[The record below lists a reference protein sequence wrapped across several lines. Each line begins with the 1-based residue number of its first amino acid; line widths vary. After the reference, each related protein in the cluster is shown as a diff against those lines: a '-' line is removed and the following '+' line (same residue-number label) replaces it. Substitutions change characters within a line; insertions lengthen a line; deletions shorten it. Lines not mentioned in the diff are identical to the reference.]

1 MAQGAGF
8 FGFWI
13 PPALRGDL
21 QQGPRARS
29 IVGTCFVGSAASVYF
44 MVKYQAMGAL
54 AAIDGLLV
62 AMVGFL
68 AVLPVLRLSGRL
80 FPARELM
87 LAVIWGL
94 MFWLCHVNRGVM
106 SSNVFWF
113 ALVPCGALL
122 VGDLR
127 QGLAWLGIGLL
138 GVVLVHRDLL
148 PPLRQIPES
157 RLVELQF
164 SSALGLA
171 VALFA
176 VIGLSERQKAR
187 NSAQLDQAR
196 EEAARQAAR
205 QEEILHRV
213 AALTTEVHGATQRI
227 GQDMADAARA
237 AQAQRQA
244 FLGIDRSLAELDQ
257 LAQRNSATAESSVR
271 HAEAVEQQALE
282 GGERMQASQRTLEE
296 LAAGSSHTAATIG
309 ALAAKGDQI
318 GSIVNVIDEIAN
330 QTNLLALNAAIEAA
344 RAGEQGKGFAVVAEE
359 VRRLAERTQQATR
372 EIDGQIR
379 EVIQGTRDALSTLN
393 ASGAQM
399 EASQRDSQAL
409 AATLRSIID
418 STQEAARNLE
428 GMAQVSLEQ
437 KAAAA
442 QASGNFGALRGA
454 AETVTQATEGVGGA
468 LAALD
473 AKLQELEGYLGGME
487 GNRRGSLSPGPS
499 RRPG

>member
-8 FGFWI
+8 IGFWI

-21 QQGPRARS
+21 QGGPRARS
-29 IVGTCFVGSAASVYF
+29 IVGTCYVGSLASVYF
-44 MVKYQAMGAL
+44 MVKYNAMGAP

-62 AMVGFL
+62 AMAGFL
-68 AVLPVLRLSGRL
+68 AVLPVLRLGGRL

-127 QGLAWLGIGLL
+127 QGAVWLGIGLL

-148 PPLRQIPES
+148 PPLRQIPEA

-176 VIGLSERQKAR
+176 VIGISERQKAR

-196 EEAARQAAR
+196 NEAARQAHH
-205 QEEILHRV
+205 QEEMLRRV
-213 AALTTEVHGATQRI
+213 AALATEVHGATQRI
-227 GQDMADAARA
+227 GRDMADAAKA
-237 AQAQRQA
+237 AMAQRQA
-244 FLGIDRSLAELDQ
+244 LLGIDRTLAELDR
-257 LAQRNSATAESSVR
+257 LARLNHGGAGASVQ
-271 HAEAVEQQALE
+271 HAEAVERHALE
-282 GGERMQASQRTLEE
+282 GGERMQASLRTLED
-296 LAAGSSHTAATIG
+296 LGAGSARTADTIG

-379 EVIQGTRDALSTLN
+379 EVVQGTREALATLS
-393 ASGAQM
+393 ASRVQM

-409 AATLRSIID
+409 SATLRSIID
-418 STQEAARNLE
+418 STQEAARNIE
-428 GMAQVSLEQ
+428 GMARISQQQV
-437 KAAAA
+437 AAATEVND
-442 QASGNFGALRGA
+442 SFGSMRGA
-454 AETVTQATEGVGGA
+454 AETVTQATEGVGRA
-468 LAALD
+468 LADLD
-473 AKLQELEGYLGGME
+473 VKLQELEGYLGD
-487 GNRRGSLSPGPS
+487 RAS
-499 RRPG
+499 

>member
-8 FGFWI
+8 IGFWI

-21 QQGPRARS
+21 QRGPWARS
-29 IVGTCFVGSAASVYF
+29 IVGTCFVGSLASVYF
-44 MVKYQAMGAL
+44 MVKYKAMGAP

-62 AMVGFL
+62 AMAGFL
-68 AVLPVLRLSGRL
+68 VVLPVLRLSGRL

-122 VGDLR
+122 VGGLR
-127 QGLAWLGIGLL
+127 QGAVWLVIGLL
-138 GVVLVHRDLL
+138 GVVLVHKDLL
-148 PPLRQIPES
+148 PPLRQVPES
-157 RLVELQF
+157 RLAELQF

-171 VALFA
+171 VALFV
-176 VIGLSERQKAR
+176 VIGISERQKAR

-196 EEAARQAAR
+196 EEAARQARR

-227 GQDMADAARA
+227 GQDMAAAAMA
-237 AQAQRQA
+237 AQEQRQA
-244 FLGIDRSLAELDQ
+244 FLGIDRSLADLDQ
-257 LAQRNSATAESSVR
+257 LAQRNSASAGSSVQ

-282 GGERMQASQRTLEE
+282 GGERMQASLRTLEA
-296 LAAGSSHTAATIG
+296 LAAGSSRTTDTIG

-372 EIDGQIR
+372 EIGDQIR
-379 EVIQGTRDALSTLN
+379 EVIQGTREAIATLS
-393 ASGAQM
+393 ASGVQM
-399 EASQRDSQAL
+399 EASQRDAKAL
-409 AATLRSIID
+409 AATLRNIID
-418 STQEAARNLE
+418 STQQAARNIE
-428 GMAQVSLEQ
+428 GMAQISLEQ
-437 KAAAA
+437 KAAATL
-442 QASGNFGALRGA
+442 ASGSFGALRGA
-454 AETVTQATEGVGGA
+454 AETVTQATEGVGRA
-468 LAALD
+468 LSALD
-473 AKLQELEGYLGGME
+473 AKLQELEGYLGGAE
-487 GNRRGSLSPGPS
+487 GAR
-499 RRPG
+499 